1 MKRNKMGEEKDL
13 DLSPEKRS
21 EEMKMIDCDEESTR
35 FGKLSRA
42 SRSSLDPGGG
52 KLNCWGHM

>member
-1 MKRNKMGEEKDL
+1 MGEEKDL